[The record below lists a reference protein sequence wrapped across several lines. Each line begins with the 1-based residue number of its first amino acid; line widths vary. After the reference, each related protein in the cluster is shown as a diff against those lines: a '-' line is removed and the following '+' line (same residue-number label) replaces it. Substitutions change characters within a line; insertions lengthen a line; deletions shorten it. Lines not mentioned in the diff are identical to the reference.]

1 LKKEIVMLLRR
12 VKAVLAVLGFLLLV
26 AVNRADDPKT
36 DDPASQDK
44 QMVNSKA
51 VPKRAAASVNFKKEL
66 GLSYPSLGTLGARI
80 DAARRAPDPVTLAH
94 AASKLDVAEQFSGHK
109 ASLTSPEVL
118 AEAAE
123 LASLRKQEA
132 ELKAVLQVSNQV
144 LVAEERVASLK
155 KQIALAQA
163 QTKRDQQAFQ
173 MNQEPSTTPIQ
184 VVVNNH
190 TTQSVEILVNGYD
203 RVLVAPKASQVLTV
217 EHPSSPTVPSVLYA
231 FGTEDDMSTWGPRN
245 IWGQFTKYKW
255 NIE

>member
-1 LKKEIVMLLRR
+1 MVMLLHRGT
-12 VKAVLAVLGFLLLV
+12 AVLAVLGLLILV
-26 AVNRADDPKT
+26 AVNRADDPKP
-36 DDPASQDK
+36 DDPTSQDK
-44 QMVNSKA
+44 QEVKSKA
-51 VPKRAAASVNFKKEL
+51 VPRRAASVNFKKEL

-94 AASKLDVAEQFSGHK
+94 AASELDVAEKVSGKK
-109 ASLTSPEVL
+109 ASITSPDVL

-173 MNQEPSTTPIQ
+173 KNQEPSTTPIQ

-217 EHPSSPTVPSVLYA
+217 EHPSSPTVPIVLYA
-231 FGTEDDMSTWGPRN
+231 FGTEDDMSIWGPRN